1 MPSAELRDTPD
12 HDPALFTTGMAGEKA
27 SEATTSAAIAA
38 ILSAVGMVFQTISVQ
53 MWCEIGDKSSFL
65 DARAH
70 IGVGAP
76 APLGPIPVERQHGFR
91 DECYGGEFLPND
103 TAGCGPGRRCLALH
117 FAQPT
122 SPGTE
127 GRVETG
133 WTDVNARP
141 CRAFQ
146 RWIAGR
152 EMLFPM
158 MNVPAAA
165 ASLST
170 SIFHS
175 CDGRGRRVTS
185 VVYCRGVT
193 KGSGNVLEQREC
205 SHRPQRNRSECSG
218 EIESSMSMSLK
229 SLPFCRC
236 MRRRRG

>member
-1 MPSAELRDTPD
+1 MRAPSSVWGLLLLS
-12 HDPALFTTGMAGEKA
+12 ALFLSSDNTGSGTNAMEVSFCRMIQRVVDREG
-27 SEATTSAAIAA
+27 AARHC
-38 ILSAVGMVFQTISVQ
+38 ILHNP
-53 MWCEIGDKSSFL
+53 
-65 DARAH
+65 RAL
-70 IGVGAP
+70 AP
-76 APLGPIPVERQHGFR
+76 
-91 DECYGGEFLPND
+91 
-103 TAGCGPGRRCLALH
+103 
-117 FAQPT
+117 
-122 SPGTE
+122 
-127 GRVETG
+127 RVETG
-133 WTDVNARP
+133 WTDVNATQ

-146 RWIAGR
+146 RWIAGK

-158 MNVPAAA
+158 LNVPAAT